1 MRNSIELEN
10 GTVLEVGKKYV
21 HATWLNDTIY
31 EVTAIGR
38 NLFVYAQ
45 EGCDYELTHEIDNDW
60 IPYEEPKTEKWVE
73 YLNRR
78 GNGDFYHKCY
88 IKLRDIEEL
97 DSYDTIIIREW
108 DSKEEMI
115 KDLKKC

>member
-1 MRNSIELEN
+1 MRNKIELKN
-10 GTVLEVGKKYV
+10 GVTLEVGKKYV

-78 GNGDFYHKCY
+78 GIGDFYHKCY
-88 IKLRDIEEL
+88 I
-97 DSYDTIIIREW
+97 
-108 DSKEEMI
+108 
-115 KDLKKC
+115 

>member
-1 MRNSIELEN
+1 MRNSIELKN
-10 GTVLEVGKKYV
+10 GVTLEVGKKYV

-60 IPYEEPKTEKWVE
+60 IPYEEPKTEKWYE
-73 YLNRR
+73 YLYRKDWNTHFTKVYDIEFEE
-78 GNGDFYHKCY
+78 NEHL
-88 IKLRDIEEL
+88 IKL
-97 DSYDTIIIREW
+97 REW
-108 DSKEEMI
+108 DSKEDMI
-115 KDLKKC
+115 KDLKKG

>member
-1 MRNSIELEN
+1 MRNKIELKN
-10 GTVLEVGKKYV
+10 GVTLEVGKKYV

-38 NLFVYAQ
+38 NLFVYVP

-60 IPYEEPKTEKWVE
+60 IPYEEKKEKWYE
-73 YLNRR
+73 YLHLHNESEEETRYVLWYSNRP
-78 GNGDFYHKCY
+78 
-88 IKLRDIEEL
+88 KLANVIYL
-97 DSYDTIIIREW
+97 REW
-108 DSKEEMI
+108 DSKEDMI